1 MKLFKKVLAA
11 ALAGVLALSVLTG
24 CNNSNSAATVTM
36 VDALNDWSKVY
47 GEGIT
52 FEKGDE
58 KLQAQVNDLVE
69 IVDDAG
75 KKINFQGGE
84 DIDEMHWAI
93 VNDGAA
99 KLKLKEWAK
108 QFTKANIGDCSP
120 LYEYGFADISATLS
134 ASSSKNIY
142 YAEQLI
148 NANDEINPPE
158 TERDDHDERNWT
170 VGDKFYVAV
179 ATGEING
186 KKYMVALFK
195 TTAVTNLDYHPSNNG
210 MGEGAGED

>member
-24 CNNSNSAATVTM
+24 CNNSAATVTM

-52 FEKGDE
+52 FEKGNED
-58 KLQAQVNDLVE
+58 LQNQVNALVK
-69 IVDDAG
+69 IVDEAG
-75 KKINFQGGE
+75 K
-84 DIDEMHWAI
+84 DIDFKDAKDIYDVYNAFME
-93 VNDGAA
+93 NDAA
-99 KLKLKEWAK
+99 RLKLKDWAT
-108 QFTKANIGDCSP
+108 QFKKANIGDGSP

-148 NANDEINPPE
+148 NQNDEINPPE
-158 TERDDHDERNWT
+158 TERNDHGERNWT

-179 ATGEING
+179 ATGEVGG

-195 TTAVTNLDYHPSNNG
+195 TTAVANPEYNPNPGKN
-210 MGEGAGED
+210 

>member
-24 CNNSNSAATVTM
+24 CNNSAATVTM

-52 FEKGDE
+52 FEKGNED
-58 KLQAQVNDLVE
+58 LQNQVNALVK
-69 IVDDAG
+69 IVDEAG
-75 KKINFQGGE
+75 K
-84 DIDEMHWAI
+84 DIDFKDAKDLEDVYNTFME
-93 VNDGAA
+93 NDAA
-99 KLKLKEWAK
+99 KLKLGAWAA
-108 QFTKANIGDCSP
+108 QFKKANIGDGSP

-142 YAEQLI
+142 YAEQLM
-148 NANDEINPPE
+148 NASDAINPPE
-158 TERDDHDERNWT
+158 TEWGHHGESNWT
-170 VGDKFYVAV
+170 VGDKCYVAV

-195 TTAVTNLDYHPSNNG
+195 TTAVTNPDYKPNSNPGKN
-210 MGEGAGED
+210 

>member
-1 MKLFKKVLAA
+1 MKLFKKVLAV

-24 CNNSNSAATVTM
+24 CNNSNSAATVKM
-36 VDALNDWSKVY
+36 LDALNDWSKVY

-58 KLQAQVNDLVE
+58 KLQSQVNELVK
-69 IVDDAG
+69 IVDEAG
-75 KKINFQGGE
+75 K
-84 DIDEMHWAI
+84 DIKFGDAKDIYDIYNAFME
-93 VNDGAA
+93 NDAA
-99 KLKLKEWAK
+99 RLKLKAWAT
-108 QFTKANIGDCSP
+108 QFTKANIDDGSP

-142 YAEQLI
+142 YAGQLI
-148 NANDEINPPE
+148 NENDEINPPE
-158 TERDDHDERNWT
+158 TKQDNHGESNWT

-195 TTAVTNLDYHPSNNG
+195 TTAVTNPDYKPNPGKN
-210 MGEGAGED
+210 

>member
-24 CNNSNSAATVTM
+24 CNNSAATVTM

-58 KLQAQVNDLVE
+58 ALQAQVNALVE
-69 IVDDAG
+69 IVDEAG
-75 KKINFQGGE
+75 KKIDFKDAKDFHE
-84 DIDEMHWAI
+84 IYDIVM
-93 VNDGAA
+93 NDPAV
-99 KLKLKEWAK
+99 LKELGAWAA
-108 QFTKANIGDCSP
+108 QFKKANIGDGSP

-142 YAEQLI
+142 YAEQLM
-148 NANDEINPPE
+148 NASGAINPPE
-158 TERDDHDERNWT
+158 TEWGHHGESNWT
-170 VGDKFYVAV
+170 VGDKCYVAV

-195 TTAVTNLDYHPSNNG
+195 TTAVTNPDYKPNSNPDKN
-210 MGEGAGED
+210 

>member
-58 KLQAQVNDLVE
+58 KLQSQVNELVE
-69 IVDDAG
+69 IVD
-75 KKINFQGGE
+75 KVGE
-84 DIDEMHWAI
+84 DIDFTDAKDIYDIYNAFME
-93 VNDGAA
+93 NDAA
-99 KLKLKEWAK
+99 RLKLKAWAT
-108 QFTKANIGDCSP
+108 QFTKANIGDDSP

-142 YAEQLI
+142 YAGQLI
-148 NANDEINPPE
+148 NENDEINPPE
-158 TERDDHDERNWT
+158 TKQDNHGERNWT

-195 TTAVTNLDYHPSNNG
+195 TTAVTNPEYHPSNNG

>member
-24 CNNSNSAATVTM
+24 CNNSAATVTM
-36 VDALNDWSKVY
+36 VDALNDWSKFY

-52 FEKGDE
+52 FEKGNED
-58 KLQAQVNDLVE
+58 LQNQVNDLVE

-84 DIDEMHWAI
+84 DIYNMLYNAFKE
-93 VNDGAA
+93 NDAA
-99 KLKLKEWAK
+99 KLKLKGWVK
-108 QFTKANIGDCSP
+108 QFNQAIIDDKNSP
-120 LYEYGFADISATLS
+120 LYEFGFVDISTTLS

-142 YAEQLI
+142 YAFQLMEGRL
-148 NANDEINPPE
+148 DDKINPPE
-158 TERDDHDERNWT
+158 TKWDENHHERNWIS
-170 VGDKFYVAV
+170 GDKYYVAV
-179 ATGEING
+179 ATGEVGG

-195 TTAVTNLDYHPSNNG
+195 TTAEKNPEYNSNQNP
-210 MGEGAGED
+210 DKN

>member
-24 CNNSNSAATVTM
+24 CNNSAATVTM

-52 FEKGDE
+52 FEKGNED
-58 KLQAQVNDLVE
+58 LQNQVNALVK
-69 IVDDAG
+69 IVDEASEKIDFKDA
-75 KKINFQGGE
+75 KDFE
-84 DIDEMHWAI
+84 DVYNTFME
-93 VNDGAA
+93 NDAA
-99 KLKLKEWAK
+99 KLKLGAWAA
-108 QFTKANIGDCSP
+108 QFKKANIGDGSP

-142 YAEQLI
+142 YAEQLM
-148 NANDEINPPE
+148 NASDAINPPE
-158 TERDDHDERNWT
+158 TEWGHHGESNWT
-170 VGDKFYVAV
+170 VGDKCYVAV

-195 TTAVTNLDYHPSNNG
+195 TTAVTNPDYKPNQNP
-210 MGEGAGED
+210 DKN